1 MKTKQY
7 STEIKTR
14 AVELLIES
22 QKDYPS
28 LWAAIQAIAPKFG
41 CTPET
46 LRSWHQK
53 HLAKQNPVT
62 VTTESQ
68 AARIAELERE
78 IKELKQANEIIRKA
92 AGFFRPGGARPQ
104 TEVMIKFIDDEKDN
118 YGVESICRILPIA
131 PSTYYRIKDEQEN
144 PEKQSRR
151 KQSDKHLIEQIKQ
164 IWQDSGCR
172 YGIRK
177 VWHKIKQDGLPKL
190 GRCTVERL
198 MRKLGIQ
205 GVWRGKG
212 KTTTK
217 QRDDQDKPSDLVKRN
232 FTADAPNKLWVAD
245 FTYIKTKT
253 GWVYTAFV
261 IDVFKR
267 VIVGWKVSARM
278 DTQLVLDALNQALDA
293 RGRPSGVIH
302 HSDKGSQYLS
312 IKYGERLK
320 QSGLAASVG
329 TKGDSYDNALAES
342 VNGLYKTEVIDYFK
356 HEWEGINDVALA
368 TLDWVHWYN
377 HERLHSRNG
386 YLSPIDAENIYY
398 CSLKPSGYAA

>member
-1 MKTKQY
+1 M
-7 STEIKTR
+7 
-14 AVELLIES
+14 V
-22 QKDYPS
+22 
-28 LWAAIQAIAPKFG
+28 
-41 CTPET
+41 
-46 LRSWHQK
+46 
-53 HLAKQNPVT
+53 
-62 VTTESQ
+62 
-68 AARIAELERE
+68 
-78 IKELKQANEIIRKA
+78 
-92 AGFFRPGGARPQ
+92 
-104 TEVMIKFIDDEKDN
+104 KFIDDERKK

-131 PSTYYRIKDEQEN
+131 PSTYYRIKDEQDN
-144 PEKQSRR
+144 PEKQSHR
-151 KQSDKHLIEQIKQ
+151 KQSDKHLMAQIKQ
-164 IWQDSGCR
+164 IWQASGCR

-177 VWHKIKQDGLPKL
+177 VWHKLKQDGLPKL

-198 MRKLGIQ
+198 MKQAGIQ

-212 KTTTK
+212 KITTK
-217 QRDDQDKPSDLVKRN
+217 QRDDQHKPNDLVKRN
-232 FTADAPNKLWVAD
+232 FTADAPNKKRLLRSSAPQVAD

-267 VIVGWKVSARM
+267 VIVGWKVSNRM

-293 RGRPSGVIH
+293 RHRLKDVIH

-329 TKGDSYDNALAES
+329 KTGDSYDNALAES

-356 HEWEGINDVALA
+356 PEWNGVNDVALA

-377 HERLHSRNG
+377 HERLHSTNG
-386 YLSPIDAENIYY
+386 YLSPINAENNYY
-398 CSLKPSGYAA
+398 RSLIPSGYAA

>member
-1 MKTKQY
+1 M
-7 STEIKTR
+7 
-14 AVELLIES
+14 V
-22 QKDYPS
+22 
-28 LWAAIQAIAPKFG
+28 
-41 CTPET
+41 
-46 LRSWHQK
+46 
-53 HLAKQNPVT
+53 
-62 VTTESQ
+62 
-68 AARIAELERE
+68 
-78 IKELKQANEIIRKA
+78 
-92 AGFFRPGGARPQ
+92 
-104 TEVMIKFIDDEKDN
+104 KFIDDEKKN

-131 PSTYYRIKDEQEN
+131 PSTYYLIKNEQDN

-151 KQSDKHLIEQIKQ
+151 KQNDAYLMEQIKR

-177 VWHKIKQDGLPKL
+177 IWHKLKQDGLPTL
-190 GRCTVERL
+190 ARCTVERL
-198 MRKLGIQ
+198 MKQLGIQ

-217 QRDDQDKPSDLVKRN
+217 QRDDQEKPNDLVKRN

-245 FTYIKTKT
+245 FTYIQTKT

-267 VIVGWKVSARM
+267 VIVGWKVSNRM
-278 DTQLVLDALNQALDA
+278 DTQLVLDALNQALDS
-293 RGRPSGVIH
+293 RGRPNGVIH

-329 TKGDSYDNALAES
+329 TTGDSYDNALAES
-342 VNGLYKTEVIDYFK
+342 VNGLYKAEVIDYLK
-356 HEWEGINDVALA
+356 QEWDGVNDVALA

-377 HERLHSRNG
+377 YERLEGVQNSV
-386 YLSPIDAENIYY
+386 
-398 CSLKPSGYAA
+398 SG

>member
-1 MKTKQY
+1 M
-7 STEIKTR
+7 
-14 AVELLIES
+14 V
-22 QKDYPS
+22 
-28 LWAAIQAIAPKFG
+28 
-41 CTPET
+41 
-46 LRSWHQK
+46 
-53 HLAKQNPVT
+53 
-62 VTTESQ
+62 
-68 AARIAELERE
+68 
-78 IKELKQANEIIRKA
+78 
-92 AGFFRPGGARPQ
+92 
-104 TEVMIKFIDDEKDN
+104 KFIDDEKKK

-177 VWHKIKQDGLPKL
+177 VWHKLKQDCMPKL

-198 MRKLGIQ
+198 MKQLGIQ

-212 KTTTK
+212 KITTK
-217 QRDDQDKPSDLVKRN
+217 QRDDQDKPADLVKRN
-232 FTADAPNKLWVAD
+232 FTADAPNKKRLLRSSAPQVAD

-267 VIVGWKVSARM
+267 VIVGWKVSNRM

-329 TKGDSYDNALAES
+329 TTGDSTSGIALRLALGQSS
-342 VNGLYKTEVIDYFK
+342 VLLF
-356 HEWEGINDVALA
+356 LA
-368 TLDWVHWYN
+368 QIM
-377 HERLHSRNG
+377 
-386 YLSPIDAENIYY
+386 P
-398 CSLKPSGYAA
+398 

>member
-1 MKTKQY
+1 M
-7 STEIKTR
+7 
-14 AVELLIES
+14 V
-22 QKDYPS
+22 
-28 LWAAIQAIAPKFG
+28 
-41 CTPET
+41 
-46 LRSWHQK
+46 
-53 HLAKQNPVT
+53 
-62 VTTESQ
+62 
-68 AARIAELERE
+68 
-78 IKELKQANEIIRKA
+78 
-92 AGFFRPGGARPQ
+92 
-104 TEVMIKFIDDEKDN
+104 KFIDDEKQH

-131 PSTYYRIKDEQEN
+131 PSTYYRIKDEQDN

-151 KQSDKHLIEQIKQ
+151 KQSDKHLMAQIKQ
-164 IWQDSGCR
+164 IWQASGCR

-177 VWHKIKQDGLPKL
+177 VWHKLKQDGMPKL

-198 MRKLGIQ
+198 MKQLGIQ

-212 KTTTK
+212 KITTK
-217 QRDDQDKPSDLVKRN
+217 QRDDQDKPNDLVKRN
-232 FTADAPNKLWVAD
+232 FTADSPNKLWVAD
-245 FTYIKTKT
+245 FTYIKTKS

-267 VIVGWKVSARM
+267 VIVGWKVSNHM

-329 TKGDSYDNALAES
+329 TTGDSTSGIALRLALGRSNASLFPRSDNALAES
-342 VNGLYKTEVIDYFK
+342 VNGLYKAEVIDYLK
-356 HEWEGINDVALA
+356 QEWDGVNDVALA

-377 HERLHSRNG
+377 HERLHSTNG
-386 YLSPIDAENIYY
+386 YVSPVDAENIYY
-398 CSLKPSGYAA
+398 CSLIPSGYAA

>member
-1 MKTKQY
+1 
-7 STEIKTR
+7 
-14 AVELLIES
+14 
-22 QKDYPS
+22 
-28 LWAAIQAIAPKFG
+28 
-41 CTPET
+41 
-46 LRSWHQK
+46 
-53 HLAKQNPVT
+53 
-62 VTTESQ
+62 
-68 AARIAELERE
+68 
-78 IKELKQANEIIRKA
+78 
-92 AGFFRPGGARPQ
+92 
-104 TEVMIKFIDDEKDN
+104 MIKFIDDEKDN
-118 YGVESICRILPIA
+118 YGALSICRILPIA

-151 KQSDKHLIEQIKQ
+151 KQSDKHLMEQIKQ

-177 VWHKIKQDGLPKL
+177 IWHSLKQNGLPKL
-190 GRCTVERL
+190 ARCTVERL
-198 MRKLGIQ
+198 MKKLGIQ
-205 GVWRGKG
+205 GIWRGKG
-212 KTTTK
+212 KITTK
-217 QRDDQDKPSDLVKRN
+217 QRDDHDKPSDLVKRN
-232 FTADAPNKLWVAD
+232 FTADAPNKKRLLRSSAPQVAD
-245 FTYIKTKT
+245 FTYIKTKSS
-253 GWVYTAFV
+253 WVYTAFV

-320 QSGLAASVG
+320 QSKLAASVG

-356 HEWEGINDVALA
+356 QEWEGVNDVALA

-377 HERLHSRNG
+377 HERLHSTNG
-386 YLSPIDAENIYY
+386 YLSPINAENNYY
-398 CSLKPSGYAA
+398 RSLIPSGYAA